1 MCGLQAPWVLGTH
14 RQYIGHLPAVCKR
27 KQSLLRRAGCLR
39 WMRLFGDSRQRQ
51 SNPSRRPQLLQQLRP
66 PGRLVLPVLQ
76 RSDTAAQIHSP
87 MIIHASNKKL
97 DGLCT
102 LSVHCTVSSVQC
114 TEPDIAICHRCP
126 SDCLCASS
134 GQVWTPTGHIEEGKR
149 VEYIQ
154 QRKLKSMSELAQ
166 VVKVIRLLSA
176 SKRGM
181 APFLGGVRTASN
193 LCAHCPPKGTQNGTK

>member
-51 SNPSRRPQLLQQLRP
+51 SNPSRRPQLLQQQRP
-66 PGRLVLPVLQ
+66 LGRQVPPALP

-114 TEPDIAICHRCP
+114 TEPDIAIGAHLTVC
-126 SDCLCASS
+126 
-134 GQVWTPTGHIEEGKR
+134 
-149 VEYIQ
+149 
-154 QRKLKSMSELAQ
+154 AQ
-166 VVKVIRLLSA
+166 VLAKCGPQLATLRRESESNTYNKENLKVCL
-176 SKRGM
+176 
-181 APFLGGVRTASN
+181 N
-193 LCAHCPPKGTQNGTK
+193 